1 MTGCGQLIRAGRV
14 GWLFAM
20 SFITSTDSVGLLPA
34 RLRAASQRTSWSSYQ
49 PPPACMVTSLSR
61 RARQP
66 LGWCRCGSG
75 KRGALII
82 AASSRQGGASAPSP
96 RVRDDSGSKQ
106 CFFSV
111 PHSRRYDF
119 ELLCETSEPEG
130 DGQFKVPAAL
140 KHLPALDHYPVLSP

>member
-1 MTGCGQLIRAGRV
+1 MVFISTPICVHGHQLQQAREAAARMVSVRV
-14 GWLFAM
+14 A
-20 SFITSTDSVGLLPA
+20 
-34 RLRAASQRTSWSSYQ
+34 
-49 PPPACMVTSLSR
+49 
-61 RARQP
+61 
-66 LGWCRCGSG
+66 

-140 KHLPALDHYPVLSP
+140 KLLPALDPNPILSSNPPLLLWSGAFIKDYTSVPSRFS